1 MALYHDFPARGSGVE
16 FQRTHEAV
24 EQAVYLGVHFAR
36 SRSDNLVIDAGVTVL
51 FVPFSTVSVQ
61 ASKL

>member
-16 FQRTHEAV
+16 FQRTHEAL
-24 EQAVYLGVHFAR
+24 EQAVYLGVHSAR